1 MISSIFPPFLAQAAA
16 NGFVNGLSKALGL
29 IMLIGF
35 VYGVIKIIGGAAN
48 YNRDPDG
55 AKQSIVAGLLIA
67 GAVAIMFALF
77 AAFGVDV
84 AGLTPDTSGF

>member
-1 MISSIFPPFLAQAAA
+1 MQNFLFPPILAQAA
-16 NGFVNGLSKALGL
+16 NGFVSGLSKALGL

-77 AAFGVDV
+77 SAFGVDV
-84 AGLTPDTSGF
+84 AGLAPDTSGF

>member
-1 MISSIFPPFLAQAAA
+1 MNPSSLTPILAQAAV
-16 NGFVNGLSKALGL
+16 NGFASGLSKALGL

-67 GAVAIMFALF
+67 GAVAIMLALF
-77 AAFGVDV
+77 AAFGINVS
-84 AGLTPDTSGF
+84 GLTPDTSGF